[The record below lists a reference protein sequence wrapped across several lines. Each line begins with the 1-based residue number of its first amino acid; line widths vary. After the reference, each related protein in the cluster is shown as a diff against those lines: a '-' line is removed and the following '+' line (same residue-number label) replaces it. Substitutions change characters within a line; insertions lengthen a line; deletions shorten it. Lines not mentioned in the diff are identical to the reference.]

1 MATSS
6 SFWRKRYRGSR
17 IGSFHFFHAFEKERK
32 LIEPSIQKFKNLP
45 ENRYRRNFS
54 LDKKSAPWYES
65 NIIIQIGGAMASI
78 NKKKLADSVI
88 EEIKRMIQSGELKEG
103 HRLPDQ
109 NTFAAQLG
117 VSRTSLREALS
128 TLTRIGVIEQ
138 RPGYGTVFRS
148 RIPVLFTD
156 HLAPPLISD
165 KQASIELIEARRFIE
180 IGAAEL
186 AVKNASPEQIKEMEL
201 LIQEMPRSLKE
212 ERTDDYIEQDLAFHF
227 SIAKASHNRFIVNL
241 FVNIR
246 GFMEQYMRESF
257 HLLPYMLERSLKFH
271 QSIFQAVKDGSR
283 SKAVSQMERHILDVQ
298 RAIQLYYRDLE
309 QKGRKK

>member
-1 MATSS
+1 
-6 SFWRKRYRGSR
+6 
-17 IGSFHFFHAFEKERK
+17 
-32 LIEPSIQKFKNLP
+32 
-45 ENRYRRNFS
+45 
-54 LDKKSAPWYES
+54 
-65 NIIIQIGGAMASI
+65 MASI

-148 RIPVLFTD
+148 RIPALFTD

-165 KQASIELIEARRFIE
+165 KQATIELIEARRFIE
-180 IGAAEL
+180 IGTAEL

-201 LIQEMPRSLKE
+201 LIKEMPRSLKVG
-212 ERTDDYIEQDLAFHF
+212 RTDDYIEQDVAFHF
-227 SIAKASHNRFIVNL
+227 SIAKASQNRFLVNL

-271 QSIFQAVKDGSR
+271 QSIFQAVKGGSR
-283 SKAVSQMERHILDVQ
+283 SKAVSQMEKHILDVQ
-298 RAIQLYYRDLE
+298 RAIQLYYRDQE
-309 QKGRKK
+309 QKARKK

>member
-1 MATSS
+1 
-6 SFWRKRYRGSR
+6 
-17 IGSFHFFHAFEKERK
+17 
-32 LIEPSIQKFKNLP
+32 
-45 ENRYRRNFS
+45 
-54 LDKKSAPWYES
+54 
-65 NIIIQIGGAMASI
+65 MASI

-103 HRLPDQ
+103 DKLPNQ
-109 NTFAAQLG
+109 NAFAAQLG

-148 RIPVLFTD
+148 RIPALFTD

-165 KQASIELIEARRFIE
+165 KQATIELIEARRFIE

-186 AVKNASPEQIKEMEL
+186 SVKNASPEQINEMGL
-201 LIQEMPRSLKE
+201 LIKAMPRLLKE
-212 ERTDDYIEQDLAFHF
+212 GRIDDYIEQDVAFHF
-227 SIAKASHNRFIVNL
+227 SIAKASHNRFLINL
-241 FVNIR
+241 FVTIR

-271 QSIFQAVKDGSR
+271 QNIYQAIKGGSR
-283 SKAVSQMERHILDVQ
+283 SKAVSQMEKHILDVQ
-298 RAIQLYYRDLE
+298 RAIQQYYRDQE
-309 QKGRKK
+309 QKAR